1 MGNNEVDQERDGY
14 IKKVLQ
20 EDKIMSKPVVEK
32 TDSYLNNNKVKM
44 RRYSKRQKNWFK
56 VVLVLLIIS
65 LAVNVYQFTGGDLS
79 EIGEF
84 ISSHFKKNPTPEI
97 VEDVDFVDNT
107 VPENKTPGN
116 VVTTLPL
123 DNKVENKTSSSVKF
137 EDINSVDKA
146 QELNVDTNSLS
157 TLLNSYVYVLGRIND
172 DEKEITTA
180 YVIVANDYLTR
191 LQKAQNSLQV
201 NSALARTYNNFN
213 NALTEMYSEYN
224 FNIKDCY
231 PEYLSFTEAT
241 NAYFSRE
248 EFNGKINQ
256 EKYSITNL
264 KVTNKLGSEHRAVAT
279 ITRDYNGIVSTFDV
293 VFNFVENTNY
303 TYSKYKITSFRYEL
317 EEGNVDN
324 TTRLINFNGFTV
336 SQIDE
341 LLQELNQNIIKDKSK
356 VKVGITTDYKYKVN
370 KIDRYEDGT
379 IVVSYTRFLP
389 QANQSYSSVDGKMN
403 VGFKNAVNKISVLSF
418 EEPNETTEDVNP

>member
-14 IKKVLQ
+14 IKKILQ
-20 EDKIMSKPVVEK
+20 EDKIMSKPVIEK
-32 TDSYLNNNKVKM
+32 ADSYLDNNKVKM

-56 VVLVLLIIS
+56 VVLILLIIS

-97 VEDVDFVDNT
+97 IEDVDFIDNT
-107 VPENKTPGN
+107 VPENKTPGG
-116 VVTTLPL
+116 VVTTSPF

-137 EDINSVDKA
+137 EDINSVDKS

-157 TLLNSYVYVLGRIND
+157 TLLNSYAYVLGRINE

-180 YVIVANDYLTR
+180 YVLVANDYLTR

-201 NSALARTYNNFN
+201 NSALARTYTNFN

-241 NAYFSRE
+241 NAYSSRE

-256 EKYSITNL
+256 EKYSIKNL
-264 KVTNKLGSEHRAVAT
+264 KVTNKFGNEYRGVAT
-279 ITRDYNGIVSTFDV
+279 ITREYDGINSTFDI

-324 TTRLINFNGFTV
+324 TTRLISFNGFTV
-336 SQIDE
+336 PQISD
-341 LLQELNQNIIKDKSK
+341 LLQQLHQLILREKTDI
-356 VKVGITTDYKYKVN
+356 KVGITTDYKYKAN

-379 IVVSYTRFLP
+379 IVISYTRFLP
-389 QANQSYSSVDGKMN
+389 QANQSYSSVEGKMN
-403 VGFKNAVNKISVLSF
+403 VAYDNAKNMIAVKSF
-418 EEPNETTEDVNP
+418 EELDEMAEKVNP

>member
-1 MGNNEVDQERDGY
+1 MGNNEIDQERDGY
-14 IKKVLQ
+14 IKKILQ
-20 EDKIMSKPVVEK
+20 EDKIMSKPVIEK
-32 TDSYLNNNKVKM
+32 ADSYLDNNKVKM

-56 VVLVLLIIS
+56 VVLILLIIS

-97 VEDVDFVDNT
+97 IEDVDFIDNT
-107 VPENKTPGN
+107 VPENKTPGG
-116 VVTTLPL
+116 VVTTSPF

-137 EDINSVDKA
+137 EDINSVDKS

-157 TLLNSYVYVLGRIND
+157 TLLNSYAYVLGRINE

-180 YVIVANDYLTR
+180 YVLVANDYLTR

-201 NSALARTYNNFN
+201 NSALARTYTNFN

-241 NAYFSRE
+241 NAYSSRE

-256 EKYSITNL
+256 EKYSIKNL
-264 KVTNKLGSEHRAVAT
+264 KVTNKLGNEYRGVAT
-279 ITRDYNGIVSTFDV
+279 ITREYDGINSTFDI

-418 EEPNETTEDVNP
+418 EEPNETTEEVNP

>member
-1 MGNNEVDQERDGY
+1 MGNNEIDQERDGY
-14 IKKVLQ
+14 IKKILQ
-20 EDKIMSKPVVEK
+20 EDKIMSKPVIEK
-32 TDSYLNNNKVKM
+32 ADSYLDNNKVKM

-56 VVLVLLIIS
+56 VVLILLIIS

-97 VEDVDFVDNT
+97 IEDVDFIDNT
-107 VPENKTPGN
+107 VPENKTPGG
-116 VVTTLPL
+116 VVTTSPF

-137 EDINSVDKA
+137 EDINSVDKS

-157 TLLNSYVYVLGRIND
+157 TLLNSYAYVLGRINE

-180 YVIVANDYLTR
+180 YVLVANDYLTR

-201 NSALARTYNNFN
+201 NSALARTYTNFN

-241 NAYFSRE
+241 NAYSSRE

-256 EKYSITNL
+256 EKYSIKNL
-264 KVTNKLGSEHRAVAT
+264 KVTNKLGNEYRGVAT
-279 ITRDYNGIVSTFDV
+279 ITREYDGINSTFDI

-303 TYSKYKITSFRYEL
+303 TYSKYKITSYEL

-324 TTRLINFNGFTV
+324 TTRLISFNGFTV
-336 SQIDE
+336 PQISD
-341 LLQELNQNIIKDKSK
+341 LLQQLHQLILREKTDI
-356 VKVGITTDYKYKVN
+356 KVGITTDYKYKVN

-379 IVVSYTRFLP
+379 IVISYTRFLP
-389 QANQSYSSVDGKMN
+389 QANQSYSSVEGKMN
-403 VGFKNAVNKISVLSF
+403 VAYDNAKNMIAVKSF
-418 EEPNETTEDVNP
+418 EELDEMAEKVNP

>member
-97 VEDVDFVDNT
+97 VEDIDFVDNT

-264 KVTNKLGSEHRAVAT
+264 KVTNKLGSEYRAVAT

-418 EEPNETTEDVNP
+418 EEPNETTEEVNP

>member
-20 EDKIMSKPVVEK
+20 EDKIMSKPVIEK
-32 TDSYLNNNKVKM
+32 ADSYLDNNKVKM

-56 VVLVLLIIS
+56 VVLILLIIS

-84 ISSHFKKNPTPEI
+84 FSNHFKKNPTPEF
-97 VEDVDFVDNT
+97 VEDVDFIDNT
-107 VPENKTPGN
+107 VPENKTPGG
-116 VVTTLPL
+116 VVTTTPF
-123 DNKVENKTSSSVKF
+123 DTKVENKTSSSVKF
-137 EDINSVDKA
+137 EDINSVDKS

-157 TLLNSYVYVLGRIND
+157 TLLNSYAYALGRINE

-180 YVIVANDYLTR
+180 YVIIVNDYLIR

-201 NSALARTYNNFN
+201 NSALARTYTNFN
-213 NALTEMYSEYN
+213 NALTEMYSGYD

-241 NAYFSRE
+241 NAYSSRE
-248 EFNGKINQ
+248 EFNSKINQ
-256 EKYSITNL
+256 EKYSIKNL
-264 KVTNKLGSEHRAVAT
+264 KVTNKLGDEYRAVAT
-279 ITRDYNGIVSTFDV
+279 ITREYDGIVSTFDV

-317 EEGNVDN
+317 EDGNVDN
-324 TTRLINFNGFTV
+324 TTRLISFNGFTV
-336 SQIDE
+336 PQINDLLSQLHE
-341 LLQELNQNIIKDKSK
+341 LILREKSDI
-356 VKVGITTDYKYKVN
+356 KVGITTDYKYKVN

-379 IVVSYTRFLP
+379 IVISYTRFLP
-389 QANQSYSSVDGKMN
+389 QANQSYSSVEGKMN
-403 VGFKNAVNKISVLSF
+403 IAFDNSRNKIAVKSF
-418 EEPNETTEDVNP
+418 EEVNETDEEINP

>member
-14 IKKVLQ
+14 IRKVLQ

-107 VPENKTPGN
+107 VPENKTPGD

-213 NALTEMYSEYN
+213 SALTEMYSEYN

-264 KVTNKLGSEHRAVAT
+264 KVTNKLGSEYRAVAT

-341 LLQELNQNIIKDKSK
+341 LLQELNQNILKEKSK
-356 VKVGITTDYKYKVN
+356 VKVGITSDYKYKVN

-379 IVVSYTRFLP
+379 IVVSYTRFIP

-403 VGFKNAVNKISVLSF
+403 IGFKTAVNKISVLSF
-418 EEPNETTEDVNP
+418 EEPNETTEEVNP